1 MLSNK
6 ECCVMK
12 HRIVFLVF
20 VFLAVLLVCGAAT
33 ADKKDSANA
42 TNVPRAA
49 DGHPDLS
56 GIWAYAIDLPPVTL
70 KKEINGKVTITEIDQ
85 SAAKPAKRPVPGAL
99 PSTPAPSYKPEFQQK
114 VKDLFD
120 NESKTDE
127 VFYCGKPGVPR
138 IGPPRRIIQLPGE
151 MLFLYEDVS
160 GDPYRIIPTD
170 GRAHRKDANP
180 SYYGDSVAH
189 WEGDTLVVDVTNFVE
204 NGWFGEGGYFHTDA
218 MHVTERLWRDGEN
231 LVWQAAVDDPK
242 VLAAPWTM
250 PPRVITPSD
259 DPLMESPPCVEDDGH
274 RLLNSDHHQQR

>member
-1 MLSNK
+1 
-6 ECCVMK
+6 MK
-12 HRIVFLVF
+12 LRFVLVF
-20 VFLAVLLVCGAAT
+20 WAALVFCGAAT
-33 ADKKDSANA
+33 ADKKDSATA
-42 TNVPRAA
+42 IKVPRTT

-56 GIWAYAIDLPPVTL
+56 GIWSYAIDLPPVTL
-70 KKEINGKVTITEIDQ
+70 KKEINGKVSITEIDQ
-85 SAAKPAKRPVPGAL
+85 SAAKPAKKAVPGAL
-99 PSTPAPSYKPEFQQK
+99 PSTPTPSYKPEFQEK

-151 MLFLYEDVS
+151 MVFLYEDVS
-160 GDPYRIIPTD
+160 GDPYRIIPTN
-170 GRAHRKDANP
+170 GRAHLKDANP

-189 WEGDTLVVDVTNFVE
+189 WEQDTLVVDVTNFVE

-231 LVWQAAVDDPK
+231 LIWQAQVDDPK
-242 VLAAPWTM
+242 VLAATWTM
-250 PPRVITPSD
+250 PPRVIAPSD

>member
-1 MLSNK
+1 
-6 ECCVMK
+6 MK
-12 HRIVFLVF
+12 HRALFLG
-20 VFLAVLLVCGAAT
+20 AAALLVLGSASAKDKDAAGSGKAART
-33 ADKKDSANA
+33 
-42 TNVPRAA
+42 A

-70 KKEINGKVTITEIDQ
+70 KKVVDGKVSTAVIDQ
-85 SAAKPAKRPVPGAL
+85 RAAKPAVGPVAGAL
-99 PSTPAPSYKPEFQQK
+99 PFTATPTYKPEFRDK
-114 VKDLFD
+114 VKYLSD

-151 MLFLYEDVS
+151 MVFLYEDVS

-170 GRAHRKDANP
+170 GRPHRKDANP
-180 SYYGDSVAH
+180 SYYGDSVAR
-189 WEGDTLVVDVTNFVE
+189 WDGSTLVVDVTNFVE

-231 LVWQAAVDDPK
+231 LVWQASVDDPK
-242 VLAAPWTM
+242 VLASPWTM
-250 PPRVITPSD
+250 PPRVVSPSD
-259 DPLMESPPCVEDDGH
+259 DPLEESPPCHEDDGN